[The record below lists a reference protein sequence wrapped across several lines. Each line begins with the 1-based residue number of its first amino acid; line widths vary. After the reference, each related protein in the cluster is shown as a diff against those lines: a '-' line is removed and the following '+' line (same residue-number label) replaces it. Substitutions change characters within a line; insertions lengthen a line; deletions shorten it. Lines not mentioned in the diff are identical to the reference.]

1 MSNWQFFFKGLLFLS
16 VLLSTLFQAKTIEP
30 YATGDG
36 IEYTLTTEAFYRH
49 GSASIR
55 ESDARDFKREHIL
68 HKPWINNYKAVA
80 FDDTHSYL
88 KDPKAREYGGLYR
101 TKNGQNFG
109 HHFSFYSLLNTPAR
123 VLTTILDIHPQYAFQ
138 ITNAFLLLLT
148 SFLLLFYFKLETWQS
163 IGLVLLV
170 NFSAVYYYIGW
181 SHPEIMTAVLLL
193 LSLLFQ
199 REKKH
204 VWAIFLMALASL
216 QNQPLLILL
225 IWLVLSAGY
234 NEKWKIKNWIRNA
247 FPALLFFLPSV
258 FYFYY
263 FGTTNLIKDA
273 GYLDISNV
281 TYTRFL
287 GFFIDLNQGMI
298 LSLNILLIVYILLL
312 VNRFWKAFTNQL
324 KLSHEDFIP
333 LLILILTFIVCMMS
347 NWNHGMAI
355 VNRYAVWIGILVIYH
370 SIQLLS
376 AYGLR
381 IKSSIILVVFAMQC
395 LFIKIHQPYNNFD
408 WCNNEHLP
416 FAKWAL
422 MKYPHL
428 YNPDPQ
434 IFLLRTS
441 KVFDV
446 SVNNS
451 PVFYTN
457 KANGQTQVLKVAV
470 HEDGLNTLI
479 SYGLTLNQ
487 IKSIKTNFYP
497 IAHWYY
503 INDLPTLKKINMDH
517 LELNREKKEIDRIKK
532 AIFNNLQWMKD
543 IKNKAKLNN
552 ISFEDQV
559 EADARWYLY
568 QQE

>member
-1 MSNWQFFFKGLLFLS
+1 
-16 VLLSTLFQAKTIEP
+16 
-30 YATGDG
+30 
-36 IEYTLTTEAFYRH
+36 
-49 GSASIR
+49 
-55 ESDARDFKREHIL
+55 
-68 HKPWINNYKAVA
+68 
-80 FDDTHSYL
+80 
-88 KDPKAREYGGLYR
+88 
-101 TKNGQNFG
+101 
-109 HHFSFYSLLNTPAR
+109 
-123 VLTTILDIHPQYAFQ
+123 
-138 ITNAFLLLLT
+138 
-148 SFLLLFYFKLETWQS
+148 
-163 IGLVLLV
+163 
-170 NFSAVYYYIGW
+170 
-181 SHPEIMTAVLLL
+181 
-193 LSLLFQ
+193 
-199 REKKH
+199 
-204 VWAIFLMALASL
+204 
-216 QNQPLLILL
+216 
-225 IWLVLSAGY
+225 
-234 NEKWKIKNWIRNA
+234 
-247 FPALLFFLPSV
+247 
-258 FYFYY
+258 
-263 FGTTNLIKDA
+263 
-273 GYLDISNV
+273 
-281 TYTRFL
+281 
-287 GFFIDLNQGMI
+287 
-298 LSLNILLIVYILLL
+298 
-312 VNRFWKAFTNQL
+312 
-324 KLSHEDFIP
+324 
-333 LLILILTFIVCMMS
+333 MMS

-370 SIQLLS
+370 SIQLLC

-543 IKNKAKLNN
+543 IKKKAKLNN

>member
-1 MSNWQFFFKGLLFLS
+1 MLNRQFFIKGLLFLS
-16 VLLSTLFQAKTIEP
+16 VLLSTLFQATTIEP

-55 ESDARDFKREHIL
+55 ESDARELKREHIR
-68 HKPWINNYKAVA
+68 HKPWIDNYKAVA
-80 FDDTHSYL
+80 FDEIHAYL
-88 KDPKAREYGGLYR
+88 KDPKAREFGGLYR

-109 HHFSFYSLLNTPAR
+109 YHFSFYSLINAPAR
-123 VLTTILDIHPQYAFQ
+123 ALTTFLDIHPQYAFQ
-138 ITNAFLLLLT
+138 ITNAFLLVLT

-170 NFSAVYYYIGW
+170 NFSAVYYYLGW
-181 SHPEIMTAVLLL
+181 SHPEIMSVVLVL

-199 REKKH
+199 REKKY

-225 IWLVLSAGY
+225 IWLVFSAGY
-234 NEKWKIKNWIRNA
+234 NEKWKLKNWIQTA

-258 FYFYY
+258 FYYYY

-298 LSLNILLIVYILLL
+298 LSLNLLLFVYMVLIVIQ
-312 VNRFWKAFTNQL
+312 FWKAFTHQI
-324 KLSHEDFIP
+324 KLGHEDFIP
-333 LLILILTFIVCMMS
+333 FLILILTFIVCMMS

-355 VNRYAVWIGILVIYH
+355 VNRYAVWIGILIIYH

-376 AYGLR
+376 AYGLKL
-381 IKSSIILVVFAMQC
+381 KSSIILVVFAMQC
-395 LFIKIHQPYNNFD
+395 LFIKIHQPYNKFD
-408 WCNNEHLP
+408 WCNEGHMP

-422 MKYPHL
+422 MNYPRL

-434 IFLLRTS
+434 IFIVRTS
-441 KVFDV
+441 KVFDF
-446 SVNNS
+446 SINNS
-451 PVFYTN
+451 PVFYLN
-457 KANGQTQVLKVAV
+457 KENGKTQVLKVAV
-470 HEDGLNTLI
+470 HQDGLSALS
-479 SYGLTLNQ
+479 SYGLTLRQ
-487 IKSIKTNFYP
+487 INTIKTTSCP
-497 IAHWYY
+497 LAHWHY
-503 INDLPTLKKINMDH
+503 INDLRTLKKINLNH
-517 LELNREKKEIDRIKK
+517 LELIRGKKEIERIKQS
-532 AIFNNLQWMKD
+532 ISNNPQWINEITK
-543 IKNKAKLNN
+543 KAKLKK
-552 ISFEDQV
+552 ISV
-559 EADARWYLY
+559 EEQIAADALYLY